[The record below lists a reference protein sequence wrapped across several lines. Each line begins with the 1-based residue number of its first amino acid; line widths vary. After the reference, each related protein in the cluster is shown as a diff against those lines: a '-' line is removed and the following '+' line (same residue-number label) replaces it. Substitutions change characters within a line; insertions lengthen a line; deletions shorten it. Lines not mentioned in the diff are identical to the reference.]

1 MALEGTFSPFPS
13 VTFFN
18 EFWIGRGSKSVI
30 QGKRCGKKG
39 VNKGSGGH
47 TCDVA
52 ASAIITGE
60 NHRFKR
66 RVREAIEIY
75 FDRALLTLSRA
86 GISVTSSKHLSQPWA
101 PFAARLP
108 WLETSTG
115 CLFRSLKFEETTFTF
130 LSGVATAI
138 SLWSSEPHER
148 IAVCKAKALPSYLT
162 IRPRVLVLLT
172 KTKPSASHTSPH
184 ARESKTVV
192 DSGFHPVESGFRAGT
207 GNRSLFVSGT
217 WILDSNC

>member
-1 MALEGTFSPFPS
+1 MTLEDTFSPFPS
-13 VTFFN
+13 VAFFN

-30 QGKRCGKKG
+30 QGKRCGNKG

-86 GISVTSSKHLSQPWA
+86 GISVTSSKHLSQP
-101 PFAARLP
+101 
-108 WLETSTG
+108 
-115 CLFRSLKFEETTFTF
+115 
-130 LSGVATAI
+130 
-138 SLWSSEPHER
+138 
-148 IAVCKAKALPSYLT
+148 
-162 IRPRVLVLLT
+162 
-172 KTKPSASHTSPH
+172 
-184 ARESKTVV
+184 
-192 DSGFHPVESGFRAGT
+192 
-207 GNRSLFVSGT
+207 
-217 WILDSNC
+217 

>member
-13 VTFFN
+13 VAFFN
-18 EFWIGRGSKSVI
+18 EFLIGRGSKSVI

-60 NHRFKR
+60 NHRFKG

-75 FDRALLTLSRA
+75 FDRSLLTLSRA
-86 GISVTSSKHLSQPWA
+86 GISVTSSKQLSQPWA

-108 WLETSTG
+108 WMETSTG

-130 LSGVATAI
+130 LTGVATAI
-138 SLWSSEPHER
+138 SLWYSEPHGR

-162 IRPRVLVLLT
+162 IRPWVLVLLT
-172 KTKPSASHTSPH
+172 KAKPSASHTSPH

-192 DSGFHPVESGFRAGT
+192 DSGFHAVESGFRAGA
-207 GNRSLFVSGT
+207 GHQSLFVSGT